1 MDTKKTIIAIVTM
14 LVLAAAT
21 FSIGAGYASADAD
34 DDKTGIR
41 LYDPIDSC
49 SGYTEDGDTFRDCPI
64 GAFAAPGPVSAGG
77 KTVELF
83 GAGCPKAFTDFT
95 NQKWC
100 LFDVSPDNGSIN
112 TCSYNN
118 C

>member
-1 MDTKKTIIAIVTM
+1 MDTRKMIITTATM
-14 LVLAAAT
+14 LVLGVST
-21 FSIGAGYASADAD
+21 FSIGAGYASADQD
-34 DDKTGIR
+34 RTGVR

-64 GAFAAPGPVSAGG
+64 GAFAVPGAPAAGQV
-77 KTVELF
+77 KLF
-83 GAGCPKAFTDFT
+83 GAGCPKAFTDFSG
-95 NQKWC
+95 KSWC

>member
-1 MDTKKTIIAIVTM
+1 MDTKKTVIAMISM
-14 LVLAAAT
+14 LVLVAAT
-21 FSIGAGYASADAD
+21 LSISTRLAASSARN
-34 DDKTGIR
+34 DKTGIR

-49 SGYTEDGDTFRDCPI
+49 SGYAEDGDKFRDCPI
-64 GAFAAPGPVSAGG
+64 QAFAVPGAIAADG
-77 KTVELF
+77 KKVDLF

>member
-1 MDTKKTIIAIVTM
+1 METKKIIITLVTM

-21 FSIGAGYASADAD
+21 FSIGAKLASAEDNG
-34 DDKTGIR
+34 KTGIR

-49 SGYTEDGDTFRDCPI
+49 SGTTEDGDTFRDCPI
-64 GAFAAPGPVSAGG
+64 GAFAAPGQARAGDRM
-77 KTVELF
+77 VQLF

-100 LFDVSPDNGSIN
+100 LYDVSPDNGEIN

>member
-1 MDTKKTIIAIVTM
+1 MDTKKIIIALVTM

-21 FSIGAGYASADAD
+21 FSIGAKIASADD
-34 DDKTGIR
+34 NGRTGIR

-49 SGYTEDGDTFRDCPI
+49 TGYSEDGDTFRDCPI
-64 GAFAAPGPVSAGG
+64 KAFAVPGAIAADG
-77 KTVELF
+77 KKVDLF